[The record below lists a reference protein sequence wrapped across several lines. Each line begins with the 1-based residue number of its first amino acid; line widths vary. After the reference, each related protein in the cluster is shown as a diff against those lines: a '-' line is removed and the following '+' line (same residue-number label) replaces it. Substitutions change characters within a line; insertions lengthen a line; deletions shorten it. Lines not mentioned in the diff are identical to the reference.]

1 MIKVYFESNSHAD
14 LVATFSSEDLYI
26 ASLPALEK
34 KAKEQ
39 GMIVTEYDDEQD
51 WETEYDDEVCVMSHR
66 DQCNADRSDYIN
78 ERLENGEIDD
88 MQAAE
93 LRMGA

>member
-1 MIKVYFESNSHAD
+1 MKTIHQQLIDLNNQGKKIKARKLAD
-14 LVATFSSEDLYI
+14 KYLTKS
-26 ASLPALEK
+26 
-34 KAKEQ
+34 Q
-39 GMIVTEYDDEQD
+39 GMIVTENTEDQD
-51 WETEYDDEVCVMSHR
+51 WETEYDDDGCGMSHR

-88 MQAAE
+88 IQAAE

>member
-1 MIKVYFESNSHAD
+1 MIKVYFESNSNAG

-39 GMIVTEYDDEQD
+39 GMIV
-51 WETEYDDEVCVMSHR
+51 TEYDDEVCVMSHR

>member
-1 MIKVYFESNSHAD
+1 MVKVFFESNSHAE
-14 LVATFSSEDLYI
+14 LVATFYSEELYI
-26 ASLPALEK
+26 ASLPALEEEAK
-34 KAKEQ
+34 KQ
-39 GMIVTEYDDEQD
+39 GMIVTENTEEQE

-88 MQAAE
+88 IQAAE